1 VGPENVRQDGSAA
14 KVLLVDGRAES
25 RDLLTNALT
34 IAGFEVAA
42 AANGAFAV
50 TMLEWECPDVIV
62 SSAKVQDM
70 DGYELYTLVRKD
82 PTTLDTPFLLLAGR
96 DRPTALVAAEAGV
109 NMVLT
114 GDVAPDEIVARVAEL
129 LKDGDGTGGHPIRR
143 IESAGRRRAAEP
155 LWTAIDKIGGRAT
168 PPSGRAPS
176 LQGSLDVMDL
186 AEVTQAI
193 ALGGKTGSLIVEF
206 SVGEGS
212 MLFEVGRLVHASFGA
227 RTGESAFAALIQVS
241 QRESRAAF
249 RFDQMERADLASSP
263 KTISRSVDQLL
274 LSIAAG
280 IDEGGTGTEAAQTV
294 AVTNQKEG

>member
-1 VGPENVRQDGSAA
+1 MPRDGSAA

-25 RDLLTNALT
+25 RDMITNALT

-42 AANGAFAV
+42 APNGASAV

-70 DGYELYTLVRKD
+70 DGYELFTLVRRH
-82 PTTLDTPFLLLAGR
+82 PTTLDTPFLLLAGG
-96 DRPTALVAAEAGV
+96 DRPTALAAAEAGV

-114 GDVAPDEIVARVAEL
+114 GDVALDVIVARVAEL
-129 LKDGDGTGGHPIRR
+129 VKVGDESGAQPIRR
-143 IESAGRRRAAEP
+143 IESAGKRRAVEP
-155 LWTAIDKIGGRAT
+155 LWAAVEKGGGKLS
-168 PPSGRAPS
+168 PSAGAAS

-193 ALGGKTGSLIVEF
+193 ALGGKTGSLVVAF
-206 SVGEGS
+206 SAGEGR
-212 MLFEVGRLVHASFGA
+212 MLFQVGRLFHATFSG
-227 RTGESAFAALIQVS
+227 RTGEDAFAALIQTS
-241 QRESRAAF
+241 QRESQAAF
-249 RFDQMERADLASSP
+249 RFDQMGRAELVPLP

-280 IDEGGTGTEAAQTV
+280 IDEGGTSTEPIQPV
-294 AVTNQKEG
+294 AVTSQKEG